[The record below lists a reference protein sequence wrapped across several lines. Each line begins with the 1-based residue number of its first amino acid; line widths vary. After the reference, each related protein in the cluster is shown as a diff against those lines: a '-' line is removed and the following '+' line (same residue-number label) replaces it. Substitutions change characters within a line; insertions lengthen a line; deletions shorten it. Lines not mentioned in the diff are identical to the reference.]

1 MFKRKSVN
9 LAALL
14 AIGAISAP
22 AFAQQAQPAQPQQLE
37 RVEITGTRIKT
48 VNTETASPVISLGAE
63 AIKIEARRDVEG
75 LLNNLPQVFADQGG
89 EVSNGS
95 SGTATV
101 NLRNLGADRTL
112 VLINGRRMPAGSPRQ
127 LATDLNQIP
136 VSLIKRV
143 EVLTGGASAVYGS
156 DAVAGVVNF
165 VMNDKF
171 EGVDLDLNYQFYN
184 HQQQQDGIQSI
195 LRTRAATNPAQFR
208 VPGDVSNDGAVKDF
222 ALTMGSNFANGKG
235 NATLFIGRKQTDA
248 LLQSER
254 DFTSCALDYTAG
266 AGFRCGGS
274 GTSFPGQ
281 FNNFAT
287 PGDGDYA
294 LTVADA
300 NGGVRPYVGAT
311 DAYNFGPTNYFQRPS
326 NRTTAA
332 AFMNYDVNE
341 SARIYAELNFHD
353 DRTVA
358 QIAPSGSFFTM
369 VTLDYSNPLLSQAW
383 KNAFHTSNQAEA
395 IYVDQDN
402 DPDTPAVRV
411 PAPRNFLAPGDTH
424 TTFIGRRNV
433 EGGGRQDDIRHTS
446 YRGVIGVKGDIGNSF
461 GYDLFAQSGKVVYQQ
476 TYKNDFSIS
485 RTVRALDVVDDG
497 NGNAVCRSVLD
508 GTDPNCVPYNI
519 WSLGKVTPEAL
530 AYLQTPGFQKG
541 FTSQGVFGAS
551 FNGDLT
557 DFGIKSPMASSGLGF
572 AIGAERRTE
581 RMELSTDAAFTT
593 GDLAGQG
600 GPTIG
605 VGGEYSVNDVYAEMR
620 LPLIEKMPM
629 ADLLNLSASYRNSN
643 YSTGKSANTYGVG
656 VEYAPIKAIK
666 FRGSYQQA
674 SRAANVIE
682 LFAAQG
688 LGLYDNGG
696 GDPCSGGV
704 LNGRAQ
710 DGEGATFA
718 QCQRT
723 GVTAAQWGG
732 IADSPAGQYNQLG
745 GGNTQLKPETA
756 TSVTFG
762 FVTQPIRDLSVSVDY
777 FNIEVEDLIGS
788 IGAVTKLTECLEVGS
803 FCGDIQRDAA
813 GTLWLTSG
821 AFIRTLNDNVGKLRT
836 EGVDLGVDYSM
847 KLAGMGKLDLSFVGT
862 LLRKYEVNDLPA
874 RPSYDCV
881 GLFGDTCGTPM
892 PEWRHKLRAT
902 WTTPWDLQLSATW
915 RHIDKVTFDAASS
928 QTRLT
933 GTAGQ
938 IAAQVSELASR
949 DYLDVAAAYNLT
961 KNLTVRLAVNN
972 LLDKDPPIRTQ
983 GAGFV
988 NGNTYPVVYDAA
1000 GRRVS
1005 INLNAKF

>member
-1 MFKRKSVN
+1 VVFVTTIPLQESSMFKRKSVN

-14 AIGAISAP
+14 ALGAISAP
-22 AFAQQAQPAQPQQLE
+22 VFAQQAAPAQQLE
-37 RVEITGTRIKT
+37 RVEITGSRIKT

-184 HQQQQDGIQSI
+184 HKQQADNIASI
-195 LRTRAATNPAQFR
+195 LRTRAATNPAQFK

-235 NATLFIGRKQTDA
+235 NATLFVGRKQTDA

-254 DFTSCALDYTAG
+254 DFTACALNYAAPTG
-266 AGFRCGGS
+266 TFSCGGS

-281 FNNFAT
+281 ISDFSN
-287 PGDGDYA
+287 YA

-300 NGGVRPYVGAT
+300 AGTPRNYVGAT
-311 DAYNFGPTNYFQRPS
+311 DQYNFGPTNYFQRPS

-332 AFMNYDVNE
+332 AFMHYDVNDM
-341 SARIYAELNFHD
+341 ARVYAELNFHD

-358 QIAPSGSFFTM
+358 QIAPSGAFFSQ
-369 VTLDYSNPLLSQAW
+369 VTLAFENPLLSQGW
-383 KNAFHTSNQAEA
+383 KNAFHAANVADGLGTFNKA
-395 IYVDQDN
+395 
-402 DPDTPAVRV
+402 
-411 PAPRNFLAPGDTH
+411 GDTH
-424 TTFIGRRNV
+424 TTFVARRNV

-461 GYDLFAQSGKVVYQQ
+461 GYDVCAQSGKVVYQQ
-476 TYKNDFSIS
+476 TYKNDFSIT
-485 RTVRALDVVDDG
+485 RIGRALDVVADA
-497 NGNAVCRSVLD
+497 NGNAVCRSALD
-508 GTDPNCVPYNI
+508 GTDPNCVPWNI
-519 WSLGKVTPEAL
+519 WALGKVSQASL
-530 AYLQTPGFQKG
+530 NYLQTPGFQKG
-541 FTSQGVFGAS
+541 FTSQNVFGAS
-551 FNGDLT
+551 VNGDLT
-557 DFGIKSPMASSGLGF
+557 DFGLKSPLASSGLGF
-572 AIGAERRTE
+572 AVGAARRTE
-581 RMELSTDAAFTT
+581 KMELSTDAAFTT

-605 VGGEYSVNDVYAEMR
+605 VGGAYSVNDVYAEARMPIAENLPGVER
-620 LPLIEKMPM
+620 L
-629 ADLLNLSASYRNSN
+629 DLSASYRRSN
-643 YSTGKSANTYGVG
+643 YSTKQSANTYGVG
-656 VEYAPIKAIK
+656 LEYSPIKMLK
-666 FRGSYQQA
+666 VRGSYQEA
-674 SRAANVIE
+674 SRAPNVVE
-682 LFAAQG
+682 LFAAQAI
-688 LGLYDNGG
+688 GLYDNDE
-696 GDPCSGGV
+696 DPC
-704 LNGRAQ
+704 A
-710 DGEGATFA
+710 GATPTATLA

-723 GVTAAQWGG
+723 GVTAAQYGK
-732 IADSPAGQYNQLG
+732 IPDNPALQYNAIF
-745 GGNTQLKPETA
+745 GGNQNLKPEVAKST
-756 TSVTFG
+756 TFG
-762 FVTQPIRDLSVSVDY
+762 VILQPMRDLSVSIDY
-777 FNIEVEDLIGS
+777 FNIKVDDTIANIAPTVILQQC
-788 IGAVTKLTECLEVGS
+788 LTTGNAA
-803 FCGDIQRDAA
+803 FCGLIQRDTV
-813 GTLWLTSG
+813 GSLWLTPN
-821 AFIRTLNDNVGKLRT
+821 AFIRATNTNIGTLET
-836 EGVDLGVDYSM
+836 EGVDIGLDYGV
-847 KLAGMGKLDLSFVGT
+847 KLAGMGKLDFSLVGT
-862 LLRKYEVNDLPA
+862 ILNKYQVEDVPGL
-874 RPSYDCV
+874 PSYDCV
-881 GLFGDTCGTPM
+881 GYFGDTCGTPM

-902 WTTPWDLQLSATW
+902 WTTPWDIQLAATW
-915 RHIDKVTFDAASS
+915 RHIAEVEFDKRSS

-933 GTAGQ
+933 GGT
-938 IAAQVSELASR
+938 AAQVPFLGAR

-961 KNLTVRLAVNN
+961 KNITLRLAINN

-1005 INLNAKF
+1005 INVNAKF